1 METVM
6 TPTYIWIGI
15 FIVSGVLFW
24 GTAVWAIYRG
34 FIDIMDIVTQEKEKA
49 NRKKQN
55 TSA

>member
-15 FIVSGVLFW
+15 FFISGALFW

-34 FIDIMDIVTQEKEKA
+34 FIDIKDIITQEREKA
-49 NRKKQN
+49 SSK
-55 TSA
+55 T